1 MSFSRLLLVVW
12 GHWHLWENLE
22 KIRIIVKSWQ
32 EYSMRLDHLSSLEA
46 ILGAGSPG
54 HLFSLVSG
62 LLALKIYKLLKVTY
76 ISTLIQVYSVY
87 CT

>member
-1 MSFSRLLLVVW
+1 
-12 GHWHLWENLE
+12 
-22 KIRIIVKSWQ
+22 
-32 EYSMRLDHLSSLEA
+32 MRLDHLSSLEA

-62 LLALKIYKLLKVTY
+62 LLALKIHKLLKVTY
-76 ISTLIQVYSVY
+76 IFTLIQVYSVY